1 MSRRRSVGIRNQTTE
16 PKESMNTPTNY
27 SMKRTLNLDFDDADS
42 RVREALEKEG
52 FGVLTEID
60 VKETLKKKLDVDFRR
75 YRILGACNPPLAHKA
90 LEANGSIGLLLPC
103 NLVVQ
108 ESERPGQTIVEA
120 LDPVVQLGVANDPQ
134 LVPLAEEV
142 RERLARVLD
151 AVEKAD

>member
-1 MSRRRSVGIRNQTTE
+1 
-16 PKESMNTPTNY
+16 MNTPTNY